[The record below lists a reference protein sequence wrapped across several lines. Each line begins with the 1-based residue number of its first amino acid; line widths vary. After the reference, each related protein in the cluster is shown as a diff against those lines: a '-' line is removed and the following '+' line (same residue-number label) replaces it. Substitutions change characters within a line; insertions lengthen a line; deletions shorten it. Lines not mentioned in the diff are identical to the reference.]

1 MNKDRIKEILL
12 DQKEAFNRQKQLI
25 ERNIP
30 LDAAIASEQVIVI
43 SGVRRCGKSSLL
55 YLIKEKMKLQEQDY
69 CYFNFDDERIIA
81 DVSLMDTI
89 YTLHIELYGN
99 EPVFFLDEV
108 QNIPGWEKFVNRL
121 YEKKTKVFVTGSN
134 AQLLSSEI
142 ATSLTGRNKVIE
154 LFPFSFSEYLLFIQH
169 QYDVDKLN
177 SKQKAL
183 LLRDFSQYI
192 QTGGFPLVVKE
203 NDLELI
209 NTYFRDILYRDII
222 ARYRLS
228 QVNEIKQIGLFF
240 ASNCGK
246 RFSYA
251 SLQQIS
257 GVKSLSSIKDYIGY
271 YEQAYLFFFLMKFDY
286 SLKKQIMNPRKVYA
300 IDPAFSQR
308 LGFQFSENKGRM
320 LENIV
325 LIELLRR
332 GKEVYYHD
340 GKNECD
346 FIIKQG
352 LKATEAIQVC
362 WTLNATNLQREYDGL
377 TEAMTSFQITQGTL
391 LVHTNECETNMNQ
404 ADIIIVSIWK
414 WLFAWDKR

>member
-1 MNKDRIKEILL
+1 MNRDRIKEIML
-12 DQKEAFNRQKQLI
+12 DQKEAFNRHKQLI
-25 ERNIP
+25 ERQVS
-30 LDAAIASEQVIVI
+30 LDAAIASKQIIVI

-55 YLIKEKMKLQEQDY
+55 YLIKEKMKLPEQDY

-81 DVSLMDTI
+81 DVDLLDTL
-89 YTLHIELYGN
+89 YTTHLELYGN

-108 QNIPGWEKFVNRL
+108 QNIPAWEKFVNRL
-121 YEKKTKVFVTGSN
+121 YEKGRKVFVTGSN

-142 ATSLTGRNKVIE
+142 ASSLTGRNKVLE
-154 LFPFSFSEYLLFIQH
+154 LFPFSFQEYLSFIGH
-169 QYDVDKLN
+169 RYDADMLN

-183 LLRDFSQYI
+183 LQRDFGQYI

-251 SLQQIS
+251 TLQQIS
-257 GVKSLSSIKDYIGY
+257 GVKSLSSVKDYISY
-271 YEQAYLFFFLMKFDY
+271 YEQAYLFFFLLKFDY

-308 LGFQFSENKGRM
+308 LGFHFSENKGRM
-320 LENIV
+320 LENII

-332 GKEVYYHD
+332 GKEVYYHE

-352 LKATEAIQVC
+352 LKAIEAIQVC
-362 WTLNATNLQREYDGL
+362 WTLDDSNLQRECNGL
-377 TEAMTSFQITQGTL
+377 TEAMKAFEIPYGTL
-391 LVHTNECETNMNQ
+391 IVHTIEANTSLIHHSINV
-404 ADIIIVSIWK
+404 ISIWK
-414 WLFAWDKR
+414 WLMC